1 MNTKKLRLALVGK
14 DVSKSISGCIHTFIL
29 TQMGVDCEYLSFSVE
44 RDDFDGVM
52 RTLMGDFDGFN
63 VTIPYKR
70 DVMGYLDEV
79 VDDAMSFGAVN
90 TVVTA
95 TAAGYN
101 TDGVGFTLMLADR
114 NISVKNK
121 KVLVLGGGGAGRSTA
136 VSLKKLGAD
145 VYMYQRRKD
154 KLAETCAELNITM
167 ADDAESGGYDILI
180 NCTGV
185 GMHESEGLSPVTAK
199 AFSGAEA
206 AVDLIYRPEKSAFL
220 QLAEE
225 QGLQIVNGEA
235 MLFYQAYFADC
246 LYLGITPNEAQARVL
261 YQQYK
266 SENR

>member
-1 MNTKKLRLALVGK
+1 
-14 DVSKSISGCIHTFIL
+14 
-29 TQMGVDCEYLSFSVE
+29 
-44 RDDFDGVM
+44 
-52 RTLMGDFDGFN
+52 
-63 VTIPYKR
+63 
-70 DVMGYLDEV
+70 
-79 VDDAMSFGAVN
+79 
-90 TVVTA
+90 
-95 TAAGYN
+95 
-101 TDGVGFTLMLADR
+101 
-114 NISVKNK
+114 
-121 KVLVLGGGGAGRSTA
+121 
-136 VSLKKLGAD
+136 
-145 VYMYQRRKD
+145 
-154 KLAETCAELNITM
+154 M

-246 LYLGITPNEAQARVL
+246 LYLGITPNEAQARAL